1 MNLQKLENELDKL
14 FEETISI
21 IVKSKKLSKKITR
34 SSKLIISSLKNDGK
48 LVSFGNGGSA
58 ADAQHFVAEFVGR
71 FQKERNSLPAI
82 AFTTD
87 TSIITSI
94 GNDYSFDQIFKR
106 QCESLV
112 NNNDVVLAIS
122 TSGNSK
128 NVIAGVK
135 MAKRKGAKII
145 GLTGKNKNQLVQ
157 LSDIAIQV
165 PSNSTPR
172 IQEVHRLILHSIC
185 QIVENEFV
193 GS

>member
-1 MNLQKLENELDKL
+1 MNPQKLENELDKL

-21 IVKSKKLSKKITR
+21 IAKSKKLSKKITR